1 MVRQAGFPSL
11 RVGHTSDGNEG
22 EGENGRRK
30 KRKWTEGEVEEGEKK
45 LKEGAPGNEE
55 AMTGSLLTRSGSV
68 RHQRPVFS
76 YILVAFCSRRT
87 DRDMSTPA
95 APLKVL

>member
-1 MVRQAGFPSL
+1 MSATHLTGTKEREKMGAGKK
-11 RVGHTSDGNEG
+11 GNEQKAKWKR
-22 EGENGRRK
+22 EK
-30 KRKWTEGEVEEGEKK
+30 KRK
-45 LKEGAPGNEE
+45 LKEDAPGNEE